1 MTEPSAAS
9 QSSPPPVRG
18 GWFADRSLPVKFGA
32 LVAVVVLAFGALIA
46 SVVQGT
52 ARIHGGVEELNALA
66 RARVLVLQVDTRASE
81 LKVDGYKTLVR
92 PDPSAELT
100 ELSEDVATS
109 TGLLAE
115 LDAIELTGPSA
126 EAVATLEQGFGAYTD
141 AITSF
146 VDSSVADQVGMRA
159 YWEDIQRANDL
170 SDDQVDAAKDALT
183 AATDRARA
191 QLSTDVDRAL
201 RVSGVVAL
209 VGLALIV
216 AVAVATLRSVLTP
229 VRRVTT
235 SLEALAAGDLTVST
249 GVLARDEVGRMAAA
263 LDAALTG
270 LRAVVGSVVVSAD
283 AVAASSVLLQADSG
297 SISAAAAQTSAQSA
311 VVAGAAGEVSRSVAT
326 VAAGAEEMGVAI
338 REIARSADQAV
349 AVAGQAVVVAG
360 RAGGRVEALGVS
372 SERIGAVVKVIT
384 SIAEQT
390 NLLAL
395 NATIEA
401 ARAGVAGK
409 GFAVV
414 AGEVKELA
422 RETAR
427 ATREIAARVGAIQGD
442 ASGAVAAIG
451 EIGAIIARI
460 NDHQLTIASAVEEQT
475 ATTAEM
481 SRSAGEAAAGS
492 EQIAA
497 NVDAV
502 SEVAEATTVA
512 VTRTRTSAVELAD
525 LAQGL
530 RARMA
535 TFRC

>member
-1 MTEPSAAS
+1 MSTPSRTRPRAWVVDRPVSLKLGVVVAVMALVALFVAGTGLLGTQAQEQAAQRLQSENAAPLVDLGQVQQGFLAQRAVVARYEVADAPGRADLRRQLTGLREKLASSAAS
-9 QSSPPPVRG
+9 YG
-18 GWFADRSLPVKFGA
+18 GHQVDDQAWGSATQALAAYAAVADQRFDA
-32 LVAVVVLAFGALIA
+32 LDAGTATAVGTGGEEVLASDVTGPLTLESDAQAADTRAETAEAARIAHQAARRTAVVLVVGLVVAVALAVAVVRRLTCDVRA
-46 SVVQGT
+46 VQ
-52 ARIHGGVEELNALA
+52 
-66 RARVLVLQVDTRASE
+66 
-81 LKVDGYKTLVR
+81 
-92 PDPSAELT
+92 
-100 ELSEDVATS
+100 
-109 TGLLAE
+109 
-115 LDAIELTGPSA
+115 
-126 EAVATLEQGFGAYTD
+126 
-141 AITSF
+141 
-146 VDSSVADQVGMRA
+146 
-159 YWEDIQRANDL
+159 
-170 SDDQVDAAKDALT
+170 
-183 AATDRARA
+183 
-191 QLSTDVDRAL
+191 
-201 RVSGVVAL
+201 
-209 VGLALIV
+209 
-216 AVAVATLRSVLTP
+216 AVAVALAGRDLT
-229 VRRVTT
+229 RTSGVTT
-235 SLEALAAGDLTVST
+235 
-249 GVLARDEVGRMAAA
+249 RDEVGRMAAS
-263 LDAALTG
+263 LDDAMTS
-270 LRAVVGSVVVSAD
+270 LRAVMASAGSSAGLVSTAGE
-283 AVAASSVLLQADSG
+283 ALTTSVA

-497 NVDAV
+497 TTGGFAV
-502 SEVAEATTVA
+502 AASATTAEVEQA
-512 VTRTRTSAVELAD
+512 RTVIADMVEQARALH
-525 LAQGL
+525 AQVGG
-530 RARMA
+530 
-535 TFRC
+535 FRY